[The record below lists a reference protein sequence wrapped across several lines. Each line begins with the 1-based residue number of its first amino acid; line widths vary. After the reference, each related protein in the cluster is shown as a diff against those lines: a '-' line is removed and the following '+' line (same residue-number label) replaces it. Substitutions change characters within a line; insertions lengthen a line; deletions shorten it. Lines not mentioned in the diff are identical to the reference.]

1 MGMFDS
7 IFVRCPVC
15 DWPFEVQS
23 KSGDCRMSVY
33 GADLVPRSAARGIV
47 GTAVECPECSRA
59 LIVEGTIGHEAY
71 CQIQVV
77 EQPYPSPP
85 PRHPPSAS

>member
-23 KSGDCRMSVY
+23 KSGDCRMYVY

-47 GTAVECPECSRA
+47 GTAVECQWCGEQ
-59 LIVEGTIGHEAY
+59 LVIEGMVGHEPY
-71 CQIQVV
+71 SQIRAV
-77 EQPYPSPP
+77 E
-85 PRHPPSAS
+85 RT